1 LGLDMLQMRSD
12 WLPALAAFESA
23 ARHQNFAHAAE
34 ELHLTASA
42 VSHHVRKL
50 ESRLGV
56 ALFQRHARGV
66 ALTAE
71 GRRLAVA
78 ASTALSDLGAVLG
91 GLKPARGAPERLR
104 VSTLHSITYT
114 WLMPRLPRF
123 LAAHPDVRL
132 TIDTEPALTRFDE
145 GGPDL
150 ALRHGPGHWAG
161 LTAHYVM
168 DDELFPVASAS
179 LPGVEAVLTPADIA
193 RLPLIGDLARQGWP
207 DWFRAVGV
215 HGATL
220 DERHVFSD
228 STDALMAAVHGLGA
242 ALARR
247 RIVAPYLADGRLQ
260 RLPGPA
266 LTARWGYYLV
276 HPSHRRL
283 RPAARAFID
292 WLLAETESE
301 RASSPSA

>member
-1 LGLDMLQMRSD
+1 MALRSD

-56 ALFQRHARGV
+56 PLFQRHARGV

-71 GRRLAVA
+71 GRRLADA
-78 ASTALSDLGAVLG
+78 ASNALSDLAAVLG
-91 GLKPARGAPERLR
+91 GLHPSRTGPERLR
-104 VSTLHSITYT
+104 ISTLHSLTYT

-123 LAAHPDVRL
+123 LAAHPQVRL
-132 TIDTEPALTRFDE
+132 TIDTEAALARFDD

-150 ALRHGPGHWAG
+150 ALRHGAGHWPG
-161 LTAHYVM
+161 LSAHFVM
-168 DDELFPVASAS
+168 DDELFPVASPA
-179 LPGVEAVLTPADIA
+179 LPGVDALRAPADIA
-193 RLPLIGDLARQGWP
+193 RLPLIADLARQGWP

-228 STDALMAAVHGLGA
+228 STDALLAAAHGLGA
-242 ALARR
+242 ALARA
-247 RIVAPYLADGRLQ
+247 RIVGPYLADGRLV
-260 RLPGPA
+260 RLPGA
-266 LTARWGYYLV
+266 SISARWGYYLV
-276 HPSHRRL
+276 HPSHRRPK
-283 RPAARAFID
+283 PAARAFVE
-292 WLLAETESE
+292 WLLAETEGE
-301 RASSPSA
+301 RA